1 MLITPANLNLFFTA
15 LETRF
20 WTAYDAAPIVYSK
33 IATTYP
39 VGTEQWVS
47 GWIGMLDKAR
57 EWVGPRVTHTPAPQ
71 TYLVPIQV
79 FETTQGIDQFKL
91 EDDTYGIYNPVV
103 EFMALQMAK
112 MPDYQLRDMLQ
123 NQGSQTGSRQK
134 GLDGLNFFSTSHN
147 VSFYDSSKG
156 TYIND
161 FSNGGQTVNGH
172 VVGGGLSANSF
183 ASVWQYQSGIPTESG
198 EAWGLI
204 PDLAICGPRL
214 KFTMDSILQAQFM
227 GLPVIGNIGTAA
239 VNPNPPTGGLP
250 ANAPLVGATTNVLKG
265 WADRLIWPDLGSG
278 TTLGGGTFH
287 DAWYLGDFSK
297 PVKPLSWL
305 LRLAPD
311 FTYRIQPDDP
321 IVFDTHTYAYGSKAR
336 GAPAWGFSQMLARS
350 GP

>member
-1 MLITPANLNLFFTA
+1 MQITPTNLNLFFTA

-20 WTAYDAAPIVYSK
+20 WTAYGAAPVVADK

-57 EWVGPRVTHTPAPQ
+57 EWVGSRVVHTPAPQ
-71 TYLVPIQV
+71 TYLVPIQL
-79 FETTQGIDQFKL
+79 FETTQSIDQFKL

-103 EFMALQMAK
+103 EFMGLQMRK
-112 MPDYQLRDMLQ
+112 LPDYQLRDMLQ
-123 NQGSQTGSRQK
+123 NSGSQTGARQK
-134 GLDGLNFFSTSHN
+134 GLDGGNFFGTSHN

-161 FSNGGQTVNGH
+161 FSNGGQTVNSH
-172 VVGGGLSANSF
+172 TVGGGIAPNAF
-183 ASVWQYQSGIPTESG
+183 ASLWQYMAGIPTESG
-198 EAWGLI
+198 EAWGII
-204 PDLAICGPRL
+204 PDLALCGPRL
-214 KFTMDSILQAQFM
+214 KFAMDTILQSQFM

-239 VNPNPPTGGLP
+239 SGQP
-250 ANAPLVGATTNVLKG
+250 NAPLVGATTNVMKG
-265 WADRLIWPDLGSG
+265 WADRLVWPDLGSG
-278 TTLGGGTFH
+278 TTLGGGTYH

-297 PVKPLSWL
+297 PIKPLSWL
-305 LRLAPD
+305 QRLAPD

-321 IVFDTHTYAYGSKAR
+321 VVFDTHQFQYGSKMR
-336 GAPAWGFSQMLARS
+336 GAPAWGFSQLLARS